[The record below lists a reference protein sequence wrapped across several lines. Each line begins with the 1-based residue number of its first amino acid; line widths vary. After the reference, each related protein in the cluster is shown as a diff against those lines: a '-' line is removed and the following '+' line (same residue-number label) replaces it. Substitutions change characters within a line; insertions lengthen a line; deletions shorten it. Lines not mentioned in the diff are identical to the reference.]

1 MKKETKTLIRRMG
14 ILLFIVYV
22 LLLIYFLFFS
32 EEYGR
37 TARADQAFRYNLV
50 PFLEIRRFWMYR
62 EQLGLG
68 TLCINLLGNILGFVP
83 FGCILPVISD
93 QMRNGFVVTLG
104 GFCFSLTAEVIQ
116 LVTKAGCF
124 DVDDLILNTFGAAL
138 GYVLF
143 VICNH
148 IRRKYNGKKI

>member
-1 MKKETKTLIRRMG
+1 MKKETKRRVRCVEIFLFG
-14 ILLFIVYV
+14 IYLMALV
-22 LLLIYFLFFS
+22 YFLLFS

-37 TARADQAFRYNLV
+37 VAQADRVFRYNLV
-50 PFLEIRRFWMYR
+50 PFLEIRRFWRYR
-62 EQLGLG
+62 KQLGMG
-68 TLCINLLGNILGFVP
+68 ALCINVLGNILGFVP
-83 FGCILPVISD
+83 FGYILPVISD
-93 QMRNGFVVTLG
+93 QMRNGFLVTLSG
-104 GFCFSLTAEVIQ
+104 LCFSLTAEVIQ

-143 VICNH
+143 VICNY